1 MDRIKTA
8 SGQAARKRGLL
19 INRDFTLLWSAQAI
33 SKLGDVVFDYTLVFW
48 IATSIAREQRWAPL
62 AVSGIF
68 VATAL
73 PTLGAGPI
81 AGVFVDR
88 WQKRPTMLLMDALRA
103 ILILLLLLATGI
115 LPPPFQL
122 PPFGQLVAI
131 YLVVVLATICAQF
144 FDPSR
149 LALVGRDRGRGE
161 AALACV
167 RAASSGA
174 RRASP

>member
-1 MDRIKTA
+1 MDNSKTA
-8 SGQAARKRGLL
+8 SRQAARKRRLL

-115 LPPPFQL
+115 PPLGSSWRSISWWSLPRF
-122 PPFGQLVAI
+122 
-131 YLVVVLATICAQF
+131 
-144 FDPSR
+144 
-149 LALVGRDRGRGE
+149 AL
-161 AALACV
+161 
-167 RAASSGA
+167 SSSTH
-174 RRASP
+174 RASRSSATW